1 MWSER
6 SVGIEG
12 QGESVSTLKFL
23 WKDSIYMFW
32 VCTSGVELHSLN
44 ASVTGRVSL
53 IYQVKNPLWEPLIA
67 NLYIWVL
74 NPCLKTTT
82 KTTKQFK
89 NKCTKYPKWSMIWQ
103 LPWRLTWLLPLL
115 KKELFLSLWKA
126 LSEKGEISISWK
138 KYYMPLLMAFLRSK
152 VLQKLIL
159 FFFLLATTNT
169 N

>member
-44 ASVTGRVSL
+44 ASVTGRGSL

-74 NPCLKTTT
+74 NPCLKTTKKQQKQQNSL
-82 KTTKQFK
+82 KTNVLSTL
-89 NKCTKYPKWSMIWQ
+89 ND
-103 LPWRLTWLLPLL
+103 PWYDSSH
-115 KKELFLSLWKA
+115 EDLSD
-126 LSEKGEISISWK
+126 
-138 KYYMPLLMAFLRSK
+138 YYLC
-152 VLQKLIL
+152 
-159 FFFLLATTNT
+159 
-169 N
+169 